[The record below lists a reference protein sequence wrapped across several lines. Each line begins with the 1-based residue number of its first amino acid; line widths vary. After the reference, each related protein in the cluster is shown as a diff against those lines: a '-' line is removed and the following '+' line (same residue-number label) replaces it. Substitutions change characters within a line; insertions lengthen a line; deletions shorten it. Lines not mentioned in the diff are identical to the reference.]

1 MKTCPYCKNNIEDH
15 WYYCR
20 TCNKPLVAN
29 LEVASNR
36 SFGNHSERVEYNH
49 AVWEED
55 GEIYDNIVI
64 KDEEIDRN
72 LKKIEDILEN
82 KEILG
87 ETIPG
92 SLLLEKSSL
101 YYKKRD
107 LINAEK
113 NLELALKNFQEVND
127 DLNISICYNELGL
140 IQEENGFFDQAIYNF
155 NRSLEI
161 LKELKQTPRIVKI
174 LNNLGNVYFLLK
186 DLEHAYE
193 NYQEALQLSES
204 ENLKYE
210 EIKSASNLVEVL
222 YLLKDYDRIEK
233 ILFRNTEF
241 FNQNEDLYGTI
252 QTQIKYG
259 KLYFIK
265 GEDYDLAYQYFE
277 SAFELI
283 KKTDDTTS
291 IYIQARLK
299 WEAYYYLGML
309 YIIWDNLIEAENSL
323 MQSLEAVRIFGIR
336 ENINE
341 GKILEEI
348 GRIYKLK
355 GDNHRAVEYYKLS
368 YEIYYKFGDNVK
380 SAGLKFKLGELY
392 SDFEDSESK
401 TIMYFEEALNLYESM
416 GHTKEAAILL
426 RKLGDLYLHKGMIN
440 MSIPNFEKARD
451 YFKDLKDDY
460 SVNLLEE
467 KIKSLSDKY

>member
-1 MKTCPYCKNNIEDH
+1 MRICPFCKSNIEES

-20 TCNKPLVAN
+20 SCNRPLIAN
-29 LEVASNR
+29 LEN
-36 SFGNHSERVEYNH
+36 SERIEYNH

-72 LKKIEDILEN
+72 LKKIDDILEN

-107 LINAEK
+107 LVNAEK

-127 DLNISICYNELGL
+127 DLNISICYNEIGL

-161 LKELKQTPRIVKI
+161 LKELKDSPRIIKI

-193 NYQEALQLSES
+193 NYQEALQQSEN

-233 ILFRNTEF
+233 ILSRNTEF
-241 FNQNEDLYGTI
+241 FNRNEDLFGTI

-265 GEDYDLAYQYFE
+265 GEDYDLAYQYFV
-277 SAFELI
+277 SALELF
-283 KKTDDTTS
+283 KKMGETTS
-291 IYIQARLK
+291 IYIRARLE

-309 YIIWDNLIEAENSL
+309 YLIWDNLLEAENSL

-341 GKILEEI
+341 GKILEEM
-348 GRIYKLK
+348 GRMYDLK
-355 GDNHRAVEYYKLS
+355 GDNNRAVEYYKLS
-368 YEIYYKFGDNVK
+368 YEVYYKYGDKVK
-380 SAGLKFKLGELY
+380 SADLKFKIGQLY
-392 SDFEDSESK
+392 SNSEDSESNA
-401 TIMYFEEALNLYESM
+401 IVFFEEALNLYENM
-416 GHTKEAAILL
+416 GHLKEAAILL
-426 RKLGDLYLHKGMIN
+426 HKLGDFYLHKGMIN
-440 MSIPNFEKARD
+440 ISISNFKKAKD
-451 YFKDLKDDY
+451 YFKDLKDDD
-460 SVNLLEE
+460 SIKLLEE

>member
-1 MKTCPYCKNNIEDH
+1 MRICPFCKSNIEES

-20 TCNKPLVAN
+20 SCNRPLIAN
-29 LEVASNR
+29 LEN
-36 SFGNHSERVEYNH
+36 SERIEYNH
-49 AVWEED
+49 AIWEED

-72 LKKIEDILEN
+72 LKKIDDILEN

-107 LINAEK
+107 LVNAEK

-127 DLNISICYNELGL
+127 DLNISICYNEIGL

-161 LKELKQTPRIVKI
+161 LKELKDSPRIIKI

-193 NYQEALQLSES
+193 NYQEALQQSEN

-233 ILFRNTEF
+233 ILSRNTEF
-241 FNQNEDLYGTI
+241 FNQNEDLFGTI

-265 GEDYDLAYQYFE
+265 GEDYDLAYQYFV
-277 SAFELI
+277 SALELF
-283 KKTDDTTS
+283 KKMGETTS
-291 IYIQARLK
+291 IYIRARLE

-309 YIIWDNLIEAENSL
+309 YLIWDNLIEAENSL

-341 GKILEEI
+341 GKILEEM
-348 GRIYKLK
+348 GRMYKLK
-355 GDNHRAVEYYKLS
+355 GDYNRAVEYYTLS
-368 YEIYYKFGDNVK
+368 YEMYYKYGDQVK
-380 SAGLKFKLGELY
+380 SADLKFKIGQLY
-392 SDFEDSESK
+392 SNSEDRESNA
-401 TIMYFEEALNLYESM
+401 IVFFEEALNLYENM
-416 GHTKEAAILL
+416 GHIKEAAILL
-426 RKLGDLYLHKGMIN
+426 HKLGDFYLHKGMVN
-440 MSIPNFEKARD
+440 MSISNFKKARD
-451 YFKDLKDDY
+451 YFKDLKDDD
-460 SVNLLEE
+460 SIKLLEE

>member
-1 MKTCPYCKNNIEDH
+1 MRICPFCKSNIEES

-20 TCNKPLVAN
+20 SCNRPLIAN
-29 LEVASNR
+29 LEN
-36 SFGNHSERVEYNH
+36 SERIEYNH

-55 GEIYDNIVI
+55 GEIYDNVII

-72 LKKIEDILEN
+72 LKKIDDILEN

-107 LINAEK
+107 LVNAEK

-127 DLNISICYNELGL
+127 DLNISICYNEIGL

-161 LKELKQTPRIVKI
+161 LKELKDSPRIIKI

-193 NYQEALQLSES
+193 NYQEALQQSEN

-210 EIKSASNLVEVL
+210 GIKSASNLVEVL

-233 ILFRNTEF
+233 ILSRNTEF
-241 FNQNEDLYGTI
+241 FNQNEDLFGTI

-265 GEDYDLAYQYFE
+265 GEDYDLAYQYFV
-277 SAFELI
+277 SALELF
-283 KKTDDTTS
+283 KKMDETTS
-291 IYIQARLK
+291 IYIRARLE
-299 WEAYYYLGML
+299 WEVYYYLGML
-309 YIIWDNLIEAENSL
+309 YLIWDNLLEAENSL

-341 GKILEEI
+341 GKILEEM
-348 GRIYKLK
+348 GRTHKLK
-355 GDNHRAVEYYKLS
+355 GDNNRAVEYYKLS
-368 YEIYYKFGDNVK
+368 YEIYYKYGDKVK
-380 SAGLKFKLGELY
+380 SADLKFKIGQLY
-392 SDFEDSESK
+392 SNSEDSESNA
-401 TIMYFEEALNLYESM
+401 IVFFEEALNLYENM
-416 GHTKEAAILL
+416 GHIKEAAILL
-426 RKLGDLYLHKGMIN
+426 HKLGDFYLHKGMIN
-440 MSIPNFEKARD
+440 MSISNFKKARD
-451 YFKDLKDDY
+451 YFKDLKDDD
-460 SVNLLEE
+460 SIKLLEE